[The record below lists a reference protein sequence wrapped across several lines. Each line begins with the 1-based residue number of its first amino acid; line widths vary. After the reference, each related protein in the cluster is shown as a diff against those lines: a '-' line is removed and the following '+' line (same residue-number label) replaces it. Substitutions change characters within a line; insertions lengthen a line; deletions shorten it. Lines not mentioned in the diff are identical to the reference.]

1 MLKNFK
7 FYRKEMCPCNSGN
20 LYKDCCKIK
29 EPKQFRTQGQFLDFL
44 GKMMKKSRIKL
55 CLYNGCKAKGKDII
69 NAHAL
74 QENRILSKLQVNRQ
88 IYMQDFSSKP
98 VMLEIK
104 KGKTEPFFLLKEVHI
119 KDATVATCFCK
130 THDDAIFAKIEKPQY
145 SLTVLNDEQLFL
157 FAYKTFSFELYNQIV
172 VKKFFENMF
181 ANAPQTTKKWPSVY
195 KYRNTVLK
203 IRDLNYY
210 KDYFDK
216 ALKEQD
222 YGGIETIVIEIP
234 YRIQFANYMAIAP
247 PFDIKG
253 RKINY
258 IDKVTKRMKFVF
270 FTIFP
275 DESKS
280 YILVSALKEDLDTYG
295 QYFDQLRNS
304 PIGLIKY
311 YINVFIPL
319 STQNLII
326 SPKLWDSWSESAQM
340 GIQFAVADPNSAKL
354 LKGVQFY
361 LQNIAKFR
369 QKEEIKIDT
378 TNMPFNFFIPHT
390 T

>member
-1 MLKNFK
+1 
-7 FYRKEMCPCNSGN
+7 
-20 LYKDCCKIK
+20 
-29 EPKQFRTQGQFLDFL
+29 
-44 GKMMKKSRIKL
+44 
-55 CLYNGCKAKGKDII
+55 
-69 NAHAL
+69 
-74 QENRILSKLQVNRQ
+74 
-88 IYMQDFSSKP
+88 
-98 VMLEIK
+98 
-104 KGKTEPFFLLKEVHI
+104 
-119 KDATVATCFCK
+119 
-130 THDDAIFAKIEKPQY
+130 
-145 SLTVLNDEQLFL
+145 
-157 FAYKTFSFELYNQIV
+157 
-172 VKKFFENMF
+172 
-181 ANAPQTTKKWPSVY
+181 
-195 KYRNTVLK
+195 
-203 IRDLNYY
+203 
-210 KDYFDK
+210 
-216 ALKEQD
+216 
-222 YGGIETIVIEIP
+222 
-234 YRIQFANYMAIAP
+234 MAIAP

-378 TNMPFNFFIPHT
+378 TNMPFDFFIPHT